1 MNALRIHSRA
11 PALAG
16 LVLASA
22 AALAVPA
29 AGQETAG
36 EGRLVASHILD
47 WERVGS
53 PAISPDGSAVL
64 YARSHVDRKNDR
76 WVSELWIVDANG
88 GRNRFLTRGS
98 SPVWSPDGTRI
109 AFLADAGDAGAQIFV
124 RWMDAEGA
132 TSQITRG
139 GPTPRDLHWSPDSRR
154 IAFTR
159 MVAAP
164 ETWDL
169 PSMPAPPEGGQWT
182 KTPRIVRKMHFR
194 QDRVGFLEEGYR
206 HLFVVPADGGAAR
219 QLTEGAWHVGSR
231 GAVGLDYGTGMDWT
245 PDGSGLVFDAS
256 RAEDAD
262 LRYRE
267 SHIHFVDL
275 ATGAIRQITAE
286 RGPWSG
292 PVVSPDGKHIAFSG
306 FDWTDQTYKVSDLLV
321 IGFDGSGMR
330 ALSSELDRD
339 IANPIWAP
347 ESDRIWFFADDRG
360 SRNLHVATLAGET
373 SPVTEGTH
381 MLTVNTISDTGIAA
395 GVRTSFH
402 EPPEVVVFPVDD
414 PSRTTKLTAVNE
426 DALAGIELGE
436 VEELWYDTPPAAA
449 GGSGAR
455 VQGWVIKPPGFD
467 PSRRYP
473 MVLHIHGGP
482 HGMYNVGFNNAF
494 QNFAANGYLLLYTNP
509 RGSTGYGTDF
519 GNAIDNGY
527 PSVDYHDLM
536 AGVDAVVER
545 GFVDESRMYVTGCS
559 GGGVLS
565 SWVIGQTDRF
575 AAAAVRCPV
584 VNWMSFA
591 GTADI
596 VRWGYNRYR
605 GFPWDNPEKY
615 LEHSP
620 LMYVDRVTTPTLL
633 MTGELDLR
641 TPMSQT
647 EEYYQALKALGVPTE
662 MVRFHDEYH
671 GTGSM
676 PSNFIRT
683 QLYMLDWFSR
693 YDRDPARA
701 TDQGARR

>member
-1 MNALRIHSRA
+1 MWA
-11 PALAG
+11 PAG
-16 LVLASA
+16 RSA
-22 AALAVPA
+22 
-29 AGQETAG
+29 
-36 EGRLVASHILD
+36 
-47 WERVGS
+47 
-53 PAISPDGSAVL
+53 
-64 YARSHVDRKNDR
+64 
-76 WVSELWIVDANG
+76 
-88 GRNRFLTRGS
+88 
-98 SPVWSPDGTRI
+98 
-109 AFLADAGDAGAQIFV
+109 
-124 RWMDAEGA
+124 
-132 TSQITRG
+132 
-139 GPTPRDLHWSPDSRR
+139 
-154 IAFTR
+154 
-159 MVAAP
+159 
-164 ETWDL
+164 
-169 PSMPAPPEGGQWT
+169 
-182 KTPRIVRKMHFR
+182 
-194 QDRVGFLEEGYR
+194 
-206 HLFVVPADGGAAR
+206 
-219 QLTEGAWHVGSR
+219 
-231 GAVGLDYGTGMDWT
+231 LDYGTGMDWT

-381 MLTVNTISDTGIAA
+381 MLTVNTISDTGVAA

-509 RGSTGYGTDF
+509 RGQHRLRHRLRERPLTT
-519 GNAIDNGY
+519 AIR
-527 PSVDYHDLM
+527 
-536 AGVDAVVER
+536 A
-545 GFVDESRMYVTGCS
+545 
-559 GGGVLS
+559 
-565 SWVIGQTDRF
+565 W
-575 AAAAVRCPV
+575 
-584 VNWMSFA
+584 
-591 GTADI
+591 
-596 VRWGYNRYR
+596 
-605 GFPWDNPEKY
+605 
-615 LEHSP
+615 
-620 LMYVDRVTTPTLL
+620 TTT
-633 MTGELDLR
+633 T
-641 TPMSQT
+641 
-647 EEYYQALKALGVPTE
+647 
-662 MVRFHDEYH
+662 
-671 GTGSM
+671 
-676 PSNFIRT
+676 
-683 QLYMLDWFSR
+683 
-693 YDRDPARA
+693 
-701 TDQGARR
+701 

>member
-1 MNALRIHSRA
+1 MRTPLPLFLLAALLAA
-11 PALAG
+11 PA
-16 LVLASA
+16 A
-22 AALAVPA
+22 A
-29 AGQETAG
+29 QETAG
-36 EGRLVASHILD
+36 PNHLRASHILD
-47 WERVGS
+47 WERVSG
-53 PAISPDGSAVL
+53 PAISPDGSEVI
-64 YARSHVDRKNDR
+64 YTRSHVDRERDR
-76 WVSELWIVDANG
+76 WKSELWIVNADG
-88 GRNRFLTRGS
+88 SRNRFLAQGS

-109 AFLADAGDAGAQIFV
+109 AFLAEAEGGAPQIHV

-132 TSQITRG
+132 VSQVTRD
-139 GPTPRDLHWSPDSRR
+139 GPPPRDLHWSPDSSW

-159 MVAAP
+159 VVPAP

-169 PSMPAPPEGGQWT
+169 PSMPSPPEGAEWT
-182 KTPRIVRKMHFR
+182 KAPRIVRRMHFR
-194 QDRVGFLEEGYR
+194 QDRVGFLEEGFR
-206 HLFVVPADGGAAR
+206 HLFVVPAAGGAAR
-219 QLTEGAWHVGSR
+219 QLTEGEWHVGSR
-231 GAVGLDYGTGMDWT
+231 GAVGLDYGAGLDWM

-275 ATGAIRQITAE
+275 ATGAIRQITE
-286 RGPWSG
+286 QRGPWSG
-292 PVVSPDGKHIAFSG
+292 PVVSPDGSHIAFG
-306 FDWTDQTYKVSDLLV
+306 GYGWTEQTYKVSDLWV
-321 IGFDGSGMR
+321 IGFDGTGMR
-330 ALSSELDRD
+330 SLSAELDRD
-339 IANPIWAP
+339 AANPWWAP
-347 ESDRIWFFADDRG
+347 EGDRIYFTADDRG
-360 SRNLHVATLAGET
+360 TRNLHLASLDGGT

-381 MLTVNTISDTGIAA
+381 MLGVSTISANGIAA

-402 EPPEVVVFPVDD
+402 QPADIVVFPVDR
-414 PSRTTKLTAVNE
+414 PAEVTEITAVN
-426 DALAGIELGE
+426 DDVLAGIELGD
-436 VEELWYDTPPAAA
+436 VEEIWYDAPD
-449 GGSGAR
+449 GAR
-455 VQGWVIKPPGFD
+455 VQGWLITPPGFD
-467 PSRRYP
+467 SSQEYP
-473 MVLHIHGGP
+473 LVLHIHGGP

-527 PSVDYHDLM
+527 PSVDYDDLI

-545 GFVDESRMYVTGCS
+545 GIVDESRMAVTGCS

-575 AAAAVRCPV
+575 ASAAVRCPV

-596 VRWGYNRYR
+596 VRWGYMRYH
-605 GFPWDNPEKY
+605 GYPWDNAEKY

-620 LMYVDRVTTPTLL
+620 LMLVGRVTTPTLL

-671 GTGSM
+671 GTSSQ

-693 YDRDPARA
+693 FTRDPAGS
-701 TDQGARR
+701 TDQ